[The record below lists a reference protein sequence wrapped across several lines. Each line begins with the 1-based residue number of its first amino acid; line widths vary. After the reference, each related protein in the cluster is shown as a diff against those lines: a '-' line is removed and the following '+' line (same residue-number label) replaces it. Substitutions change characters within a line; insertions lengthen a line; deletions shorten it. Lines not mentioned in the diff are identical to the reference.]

1 MRLGCFGSFDDLF
14 LAGFRP
20 AVGDVLAY
28 RAAEEDTL
36 LKRYTNAS
44 TQVVHGDLAHINA
57 IDQHSAF
64 DPSKEELAQIAEL
77 FLSLLAG
84 QDLRIAVVVSKL
96 VHYGIGRMVE
106 ALAGTQGDRFRV
118 FMEEEEARAWL
129 AGDQS

>member
-1 MRLGCFGSFDDLF
+1 MGYDIVKKSNLAELCCDEHFTTDDAKTVLSELRESDWFSSMRSFL
-14 LAGFRP
+14 
-20 AVGDVLAY
+20 
-28 RAAEEDTL
+28 
-36 LKRYTNAS
+36 
-44 TQVVHGDLAHINA
+44 I